1 MSEYN
6 NSLSIMEVNVSMSY
20 LNDEKFQVLNESGNK
35 LNIDMY
41 EKDKKENL
49 SPMELLLSAVTT
61 CAAVEIV
68 SMIKKRRR
76 EFKDLKAESSG
87 IRAETHPMYYKK
99 INIKYIIYSKDLQDS
114 EADRFISLALT
125 KYCSVGSSIR
135 KDTDVFH
142 SFKIIRD

>member
-1 MSEYN
+1 MFEYN
-6 NSLSIMEVNVSMSY
+6 NSLRIMEVNVSMSY
-20 LNDEKFQVLNESGNK
+20 LNDEKFQVLNASGNK
-35 LNIDMY
+35 LTIDMY
-41 EKDKKENL
+41 ERDKKENL

-76 EFKDLKAESSG
+76 DFRDLKAESSG

-135 KDTDVFH
+135 MDTEVIH
-142 SFKIIRD
+142 SFEIIR

>member
-1 MSEYN
+1 
-6 NSLSIMEVNVSMSY
+6 MEVNVSMSY

-35 LNIDMY
+35 LTIDMY

-76 EFKDLKAESSG
+76 EFRDLKAESSG

-135 KDTDVFH
+135 IDTEVVH
-142 SFKIIRD
+142 SFEIIR

>member
-1 MSEYN
+1 MFEYN
-6 NSLSIMEVNVSMSY
+6 NSLRIMEVNVSMTY

-35 LNIDMY
+35 LTIDMY

-76 EFKDLKAESSG
+76 DFRDLKAESSG

-99 INIKYIIYSKDLQDS
+99 INIKYIIYSKDLQNS

-135 KDTDVFH
+135 KDTEVVH
-142 SFKIIRD
+142 SFEIIR

>member
-1 MSEYN
+1 MFEYN
-6 NSLSIMEVNVSMSY
+6 NSLRIMEVNVSMSY

-35 LNIDMY
+35 LTIDMY

-76 EFKDLKAESSG
+76 DFRDLKAESSG

-135 KDTDVFH
+135 MDTEVIH
-142 SFKIIRD
+142 SFEIIR

>member
-1 MSEYN
+1 
-6 NSLSIMEVNVSMSY
+6 MEVNVSMSY

-35 LNIDMY
+35 LTIDMY

-76 EFKDLKAESSG
+76 DFRDLKAESSG

-99 INIKYIIYSKDLQDS
+99 ISIKYIIYSKDLQDS

-135 KDTDVFH
+135 KDTEVVH
-142 SFKIIRD
+142 SFKIIRH

>member
-1 MSEYN
+1 MLEYN
-6 NSLSIMEVNVSMSY
+6 NSLRIMEVNVSMSY

-35 LNIDMY
+35 LTIDMY

-76 EFKDLKAESSG
+76 DFRDLKAESSG

-114 EADRFISLALT
+114 EAERFISLALT

-135 KDTDVFH
+135 MDTEVVH
-142 SFKIIRD
+142 SFEIIR

>member
-1 MSEYN
+1 MFEYN
-6 NSLSIMEVNVSMSY
+6 NSLRIMEVNVSMSY

-35 LNIDMY
+35 LTIDMY

-76 EFKDLKAESSG
+76 DFRDLKAESSG

-114 EADRFISLALT
+114 EADRFITLALT

-135 KDTDVFH
+135 MDTEVIH
-142 SFKIIRD
+142 SFEIIR

>member
-1 MSEYN
+1 MFEYN
-6 NSLSIMEVNVSMSY
+6 NSLRIMEVNVSMSY

-35 LNIDMY
+35 LTIDMY

-76 EFKDLKAESSG
+76 DFRDLKAQSSG

-135 KDTDVFH
+135 KDTEVVH
-142 SFKIIRD
+142 SFEIIR

>member
-1 MSEYN
+1 MFEYN
-6 NSLSIMEVNVSMSY
+6 NSLRIMEVNVSMSY
-20 LNDEKFQVLNESGNK
+20 LNDEKFRVLNASGNK
-35 LNIDMY
+35 LTIDMY
-41 EKDKKENL
+41 ERDKKENL

-76 EFKDLKAESSG
+76 DFRDLKAESSG

-135 KDTDVFH
+135 IDTEVVH
-142 SFKIIRD
+142 SFEIIR

>member
-1 MSEYN
+1 
-6 NSLSIMEVNVSMSY
+6 MEVNVSMSY

-35 LNIDMY
+35 LTIDMY
-41 EKDKKENL
+41 ERDKKENL

-76 EFKDLKAESSG
+76 DFRDLKAESSG

-135 KDTDVFH
+135 MDTEVIH
-142 SFKIIRD
+142 SFEIIR

>member
-1 MSEYN
+1 
-6 NSLSIMEVNVSMSY
+6 MEVNVSMSY

-35 LNIDMY
+35 LTIDMY

-76 EFKDLKAESSG
+76 DFRDLKAESSG

-114 EADRFISLALT
+114 EAERFISLALT

-135 KDTDVFH
+135 MDTEVIH
-142 SFKIIRD
+142 SFEIIR

>member
-1 MSEYN
+1 MLEYN
-6 NSLSIMEVNVSMSY
+6 NSLRIMEVNVSMSY

-35 LNIDMY
+35 LTIDMY

-76 EFKDLKAESSG
+76 DFRDLKAESSG

-135 KDTDVFH
+135 IDTEVVH
-142 SFKIIRD
+142 SFEIIR

>member
-135 KDTDVFH
+135 KDTDIVH
-142 SFKIIRD
+142 SFKIIRH

>member
-1 MSEYN
+1 MFEYN
-6 NSLSIMEVNVSMSY
+6 NSLRIMEVNVSMSY

-35 LNIDMY
+35 LTIDMY

-76 EFKDLKAESSG
+76 DFRDLKAESSG

-99 INIKYIIYSKDLQDS
+99 INIKYIIYSKDLQNS
-114 EADRFISLALT
+114 EANRFISLALT

-135 KDTDVFH
+135 MDTEVIH
-142 SFKIIRD
+142 SFEIIR

>member
-1 MSEYN
+1 
-6 NSLSIMEVNVSMSY
+6 MEVNVSMSY
-20 LNDEKFQVLNESGNK
+20 LNDEKFQALNESGNK
-35 LNIDMY
+35 LTIDMY

-76 EFKDLKAESSG
+76 DFRDLKAESSG

-135 KDTDVFH
+135 IDTEVVH
-142 SFKIIRD
+142 SFEIIR